1 MGLMEV
7 SLFETYYLLNVKLV
21 VSEYENYIGS
31 LVLFVSNGTAK
42 TMLVTQALLHR
53 G

>member
-7 SLFETYYLLNVKLV
+7 FLFETYYLLKLV

-42 TMLVTQALLHR
+42 TMLVMQAFLHR